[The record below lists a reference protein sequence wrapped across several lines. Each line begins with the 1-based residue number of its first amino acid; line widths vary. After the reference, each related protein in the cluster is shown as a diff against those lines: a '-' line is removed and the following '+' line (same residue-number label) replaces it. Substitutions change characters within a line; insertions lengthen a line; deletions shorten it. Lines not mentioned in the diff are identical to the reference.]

1 MIMRQLMASLQFL
14 QVKAKSLKIQ
24 QVMIN
29 LTMTCFHIRSH
40 CWNMVCSYFFDAISE
55 GDGGRIHRCWKF
67 FLMYLK
73 HQGGSAT
80 KYSLECLYQM
90 FQVYA
95 LLSPQSAHRLI
106 WNRSVKNKPGRGGN
120 IPLDLQLEFYN
131 KTVKEA
137 IKKLGPA
144 ASVRSLDRICHSLG
158 ITSELMMHFD
168 HNHAVVKRSG
178 DHVKKSTQ
186 NDLSKIVKEL
196 VTNNAFTFTPGR
208 HYRYYAGIPSSLL
221 YGFDM
226 TNMFSWINNH
236 KKYMI
241 LNRRAR

>member
-1 MIMRQLMASLQFL
+1 MLSYQ
-14 QVKAKSLKIQ
+14 KSLLEYGML
-24 QVMIN
+24 VMN
-29 LTMTCFHIRSH
+29 
-40 CWNMVCSYFFDAISE
+40 FFDAVSE
-55 GDGGRIHRCWKF
+55 GDGGRLHRCWKF

-90 FQVYA
+90 FQIYG

-144 ASVRSLDRICHSLG
+144 ASQRSLDRICRSLG
-158 ITSELMMHFD
+158 ISSDLMNNYDRNLSIH
-168 HNHAVVKRSG
+168 KRSSK
-178 DHVKKSTQ
+178 HVKKSTN
-186 NDLSKIVKEL
+186 NDMRKIVNEL
-196 VTNNAFTFTPGR
+196 NTNEAFTFTPGR
-208 HYRYYAGIPSSLL
+208 RYRYYTGIQPSLL
-221 YGFDM
+221 CGFDM
-226 TNMFSWINNH
+226 SKMFSWINDH
-236 KKYMI
+236 KRYMI